1 MNRWMY
7 GWMDRKVLPLGPT
20 EFTLIHLNKSPHCVC
35 GDVITLIT
43 SRFLLSSVFFLLLRP
58 RMWVGRKERQL
69 GQTCPSPS
77 LLWRCSFDFR
87 NCPLFTL
94 RRVLLSVYC
103 LQQRS
108 EQRSASSSK
117 SAAVFRSTPTVGT

>member
-1 MNRWMY
+1 MD
-7 GWMDRKVLPLGPT
+7 GWIDGWIRKFCLSDRPNSLKYM
-20 EFTLIHLNKSPHCVC
+20 NKSPHSVC

-43 SRFLLSSVFFLLLRP
+43 SRFLLSSVFFLLLRL

-69 GQTCPSPS
+69 GQTFPSPS

-87 NCPLFTL
+87 NYPLFTL
-94 RRVLLSVYC
+94 RHVLLSVYC

-117 SAAVFRSTPTVGT
+117 STAMFHTYCEKVTK